1 MFSTNWHCATTH
13 PFLQLGCFSDVLIL
27 VAELKPETQPQVPLW
42 KNDGKQVLEWSAIEQ
57 QDFCAQHRFKKTHH
71 REQQLSISIS
81 RRRRRRRRR
90 RHRKNS
96 TGVETVFDYF
106 LSEVFIRI
114 FPNQPS
120 NWNSIGLDGFW
131 KKLNSSDSQIAFS
144 NYFFASRLVRRKLM
158 RTRLIR
164 HLLCCCLL

>member
-13 PFLQLGCFSDVLIL
+13 PFLQLGCFSDALIL
-27 VAELKPETQPQVPLW
+27 VAELKPETQAQVSLW

-57 QDFCAQHRFKKTHH
+57 QDFCAQHRF
-71 REQQLSISIS
+71 L
-81 RRRRRRRRR
+81 
-90 RHRKNS
+90 KNTS
-96 TGVETVFDYF
+96 SWAATFYFNFASSSSSSSSSSQKLNRCWNGFDYF

-164 HLLCCCLL
+164 HLLCCC